1 MPIGYEPNTWATY
14 TTASSTGDIIYPT
27 WVRMNSDGT
36 SSIIWNEW
44 NNNYYTTN
52 DSYFLDSTAP
62 SVTRNYNLYY
72 GNWVESQR
80 EYRVEHPF
88 VHVRQSLTDEQ
99 IKQERERQERYKR
112 EYEERERK
120 RKEAQRAA
128 EELLVANLTKEQ
140 REMFQ
145 KTKKFHVITEGGNR
159 YEVDTTGRAGNV
171 KLLDDKGKPIE
182 SHCIHHS
189 CGTPTPN
196 CDNALA
202 QKLMLETDEKEFRRI
217 ANIAR
222 IRRSG

>member
-1 MPIGYEPNTWATY
+1 MAVYGYEPDTWGTY

-44 NNNYYTTN
+44 NNGYYTTN
-52 DSYFLDSTAP
+52 DSTYLDSTA
-62 SVTRNYNLYY
+62 SSTGFRCYSDWVVT
-72 GNWVESQR
+72 QR
-80 EYRVEHPF
+80 EYRAEHPF

-99 IKQERERQERYKR
+99 LKADREERQRI
-112 EYEERERK
+112 YEKQQRK
-120 RKEAQRAA
+120 RDEARRVA
-128 EELLVANLTKEQ
+128 EQLLVANLTKEQ

-145 KTKKFHVITEGGNR
+145 KTKKFHVITAGGNR
-159 YEVDTTGRAGNV
+159 YEVDTSRRSGNV

-189 CGTPTPN
+189 CGTPTPD

-217 ANIAR
+217 ANIANC
-222 IRRSG
+222 RRSG